1 MWRKNYYRWHLRF
14 KKAWES
20 LYFNI
25 SGGRIRIP
33 RLWFHTSFNKAQNI
47 YPSLLTTFF
56 VPPLRQGARS
66 ENWSLWLLIRQKT
79 TWQAWFLARQV
90 TPAAHSEYKNTSLHT
105 KQDIKDE
112 GGSTTFSN
120 NTVLWWSNHGL
131 KTNKQNPIDSAHGLA
146 HADCFRGLQDISQ
159 LQPSMLL
166 TANMPWVLPCPMCFV
181 SLQIWV
187 KYTRPGFRTSGFIST
202 MNVLL
207 VWICKGTHLRNQIIF
222 SSNSAKTSC
231 YLKLLK
237 TPPLVWCQR
246 MLPQIN
252 KTKKKCM
259 YIQNHLFIKTMILF
273 IWRPGTFQQKRFLK
287 LVNAKQTVKLL
298 LVKSKKI
305 SYFESTLKKY
315 LYMFLTSESSILV
328 HLYLPWRWA
337 ISRRRWGKTKQYVS
351 KFCNASSSSPAEC
364 FILSPAS
371 STNLQLSFSK
381 DENIFTNNDYFF
393 KRCFMPS
400 KHP

>member
-1 MWRKNYYRWHLRF
+1 
-14 KKAWES
+14 
-20 LYFNI
+20 
-25 SGGRIRIP
+25 
-33 RLWFHTSFNKAQNI
+33 
-47 YPSLLTTFF
+47 
-56 VPPLRQGARS
+56 
-66 ENWSLWLLIRQKT
+66 
-79 TWQAWFLARQV
+79 
-90 TPAAHSEYKNTSLHT
+90 
-105 KQDIKDE
+105 
-112 GGSTTFSN
+112 
-120 NTVLWWSNHGL
+120 
-131 KTNKQNPIDSAHGLA
+131 
-146 HADCFRGLQDISQ
+146 
-159 LQPSMLL
+159 
-166 TANMPWVLPCPMCFV
+166 
-181 SLQIWV
+181 
-187 KYTRPGFRTSGFIST
+187 
-202 MNVLL
+202 
-207 VWICKGTHLRNQIIF
+207 
-222 SSNSAKTSC
+222 
-231 YLKLLK
+231 
-237 TPPLVWCQR
+237 
-246 MLPQIN
+246 
-252 KTKKKCM
+252 M
-259 YIQNHLFIKTMILF
+259 YIQNHLFIKTMFLF
-273 IWRPGTFQQKRFLK
+273 IWWPGTFQQKRFLK